1 MLNLDS
7 NIQFIKGVGE
17 KRAKLFNSLGIF
29 DVDSLIH
36 FYPRKYED
44 WTVGKTLNDV
54 NDGDT
59 ICIKATLITPVKEAV
74 IRRGLTLYKCKF
86 SDGEN
91 VIAVFFVKC
100 FFNSFCVIFACA
112 FTVNNCDE

>member
-59 ICIKATLITPVKEAV
+59 ICIKATLITPVNALQV
-74 IRRGLTLYKCKF
+74 QIFRRRKCY
-86 SDGEN
+86 
-91 VIAVFFVKC
+91 C
-100 FFNSFCVIFACA
+100 R
-112 FTVNNCDE
+112 NNF

>member
-36 FYPRKYED
+36 FTQENMR
-44 WTVGKTLNDV
+44 
-54 NDGDT
+54 
-59 ICIKATLITPVKEAV
+59 I
-74 IRRGLTLYKCKF
+74 GLSAKP
-86 SDGEN
+86 
-91 VIAVFFVKC
+91 
-100 FFNSFCVIFACA
+100 
-112 FTVNNCDE
+112 

>member
-91 VIAVFFVKC
+91 VIAVTI
-100 FFNSFCVIFACA
+100 FNNKYLAKSLKVYEDYFLYGK
-112 FTVNNCDE
+112 

>member
-29 DVDSLIH
+29 CVDSLIH

-44 WTVGKTLNDV
+44 WSASKNLEAVKSGETVS
-54 NDGDT
+54 
-59 ICIKATLITPVKEAV
+59 IKATLITPVKEAM
-74 IRRGLTLYKCKF
+74 IRRGLTLFKCKF

-91 VIAVFFVKC
+91 VISVTIFNNKYLAKSLRIYEEC
-100 FFNSFCVIFACA
+100 F
-112 FTVNNCDE
+112 

>member
-1 MLNLDS
+1 MLSLDS

-44 WTVGKTLNDV
+44 WSNTDV
-54 NDGDT
+54 KSANSGDT
-59 ICIKATLITPVKEAV
+59 VCIKATMITPVSEAM
-74 IRRGLTLYKCKF
+74 IKKGLTLFKSSLFRRRKC
-86 SDGEN
+86 
-91 VIAVFFVKC
+91 
-100 FFNSFCVIFACA
+100 
-112 FTVNNCDE
+112 NCSHYF

>member
-36 FYPRKYED
+36 FNPRKYED

-59 ICIKATLITPVKEAV
+59 ICIKQRLLLPLK
-74 IRRGLTLYKCKF
+74 RL
-86 SDGEN
+86 
-91 VIAVFFVKC
+91 
-100 FFNSFCVIFACA
+100 
-112 FTVNNCDE
+112 

>member
-44 WTVGKTLNDV
+44 WTVGKTL
-54 NDGDT
+54 
-59 ICIKATLITPVKEAV
+59 KQ
-74 IRRGLTLYKCKF
+74 
-86 SDGEN
+86 
-91 VIAVFFVKC
+91 
-100 FFNSFCVIFACA
+100 
-112 FTVNNCDE
+112 